1 MDVRTTHVGVATNR
15 YGWGQSLQASPGS
28 VAQEP
33 LAVRGGYEIP
43 TRRSYPTM
51 KFRLPLAVLATAAA
65 LAIPAGSAM
74 AANTP
79 EQLSGVTLGTL
90 AIAAGTGAV
99 FTSNFAPGGVA
110 TQTGALTATD
120 TSPSWSLKARDAG
133 TGAGH
138 MVAAA
143 TGCTGSD
150 SQLTNATQ
158 VSITSP
164 LGGVTPDAAIS
175 LSGTDQPVASATS
188 QLLAANVLVTHY
200 SVTIPTAQQMLTG
213 CAYSQNVTYTLQ

>member
-1 MDVRTTHVGVATNR
+1 
-15 YGWGQSLQASPGS
+15 
-28 VAQEP
+28 
-33 LAVRGGYEIP
+33 
-43 TRRSYPTM
+43 M